1 MQVDEMLQREARRL
15 RKEGRAQGIAVG
27 EARGEARGDTKRKMI
42 MIRNLITKN
51 VQDDIIKY
59 CAEIS
64 DKELKQIKQELIRQN
79 A

>member
-15 RKEGRAQGIAVG
+15 RKEGRQEGRIQGKI
-27 EARGEARGDTKRKMI
+27 I
-42 MIRNLITKN
+42 MIKNLINKN
-51 VQDDIIKY
+51 VQDDIIKD

>member
-27 EARGEARGDTKRKMI
+27 EARGDTKRKII
-42 MIRNLITKN
+42 MIKNLINKN
-51 VQDDIIKY
+51 VQDDIIKD

-64 DKELKQIKQELIRQN
+64 DKELRQIKQELIRKN